1 MNLKERAKQLKSDIP
16 TLYLSLESKDTP
28 RITEILAGIT
38 VVHALSPIDLIKEAN
53 GAVSK

>member
-16 TLYLSLESKDTP
+16 TLYLRLESKDTL

-53 GAVSK
+53 SR